1 MSNLSINE
9 SNDNSNVSIL
19 LNKSGAQSS
28 TNSSPNLIV
37 FKQPEDLSIQLQQ
50 QQQQGTQ
57 EDTPEE
63 EEEEEEMEQ
72 ITQLE
77 VQQENQP
84 DTLSSSPFIS
94 RPNSPLDDIIRPQ
107 GTSSPSLTIRDSYS
121 SQVDINISNLHK
133 SLNEMRLS
141 TDPVDNNNN
150 NNKVNK
156 NNPTNSD
163 ISNDDIITIDNLT
176 PSRIQPKNISPWRQ
190 FRPTLRG
197 SPESTPRLLFQN
209 KPNLKFNNGLSPTNG
224 SRDMVTN
231 NIATTTKSR
240 EEELNKRIVNY
251 KIQLK
256 LMKNFLQE
264 LIDRNNLDPH
274 EFHTLL
280 RRNNNNIMNNENNP
294 LSTSLSQTSTLEIQ
308 HQNLQIELD
317 EALELNKQLYNKIET
332 ANKEISDKDLQISNY
347 ESRINLINYSV
358 DELIYILINEYDKNN
373 YSHGGSNTTSPGKE
387 TLQQSISAQLEVKL
401 NVLKLELMTRL
412 DQLHQYNNKPHDLF
426 TPPYTSSEYGVSTN
440 NVANKNDLEGYIHI
454 IEDLIKTVD
463 ELELTCE
470 NYKANKNELQNQL
483 VEQINESIRIKNN
496 FQIMSNK
503 FNQLRQSLSEKEND
517 KNLDEFSKNNHQQQQ
532 QQQIQQL
539 EQKLIE
545 YEKCITILQD
555 ELDQYKQPSDT
566 TNTTNNNNNNNNNNN
581 RSSYSSYN
589 NHRNSSLNELN
600 LVNDYLQ
607 LQTSYSRINDELN
620 QVNND
625 YKLLNSSTLEKINN
639 LTSKLQEKSI
649 ELRNQ
654 MGLNNKLQTELNLSL
669 DKQRKYNTERIQMSY
684 TVDSLR
690 KDNEALQLKVNK
702 LTDLMTIDRTRAE
715 SNSQSTATSTST
727 PTPQT
732 APTPA
737 PSALATVARTAS
749 TTSSSTTTTVNTN
762 TNTTNE
768 NNNSSANIE
777 LGVKKISILEYQYK
791 DLLLYD
797 TNQFKRLIESYN
809 KIADDKS
816 LYDPKM
822 KYEKL
827 LNHITDINN
836 SNGMGKNI
844 DIIENITYIRDKH
857 KSIFEYFIR
866 ATDILINDHIKLLLK
881 ENDDSIKVK
890 YTKLNDKLNKL
901 IKENESLKSEL
912 EFMNQQQQQQQQNQ
926 NQNTNFDGDDYGNT
940 STNNDPLSKLRM
952 NDLRNK
958 WKAERERRILEDQEA
973 KKRFKE
979 LELEIQRLNEV
990 IGNNNNNNN
999 NNKQTTNDN
1008 N

>member
-28 TNSSPNLIV
+28 TNSSHNLIV

-50 QQQQGTQ
+50 QQQKEGPLEDNKPDTQ
-57 EDTPEE
+57 
-63 EEEEEEMEQ
+63 EEEMEQ
-72 ITQLE
+72 ITQQE

-94 RPNSPLDDIIRPQ
+94 RPHSPLDDVIRPQ

-141 TDPVDNNNN
+141 TDSVGNNNDNNNN
-150 NNKVNK
+150 NNNK
-156 NNPTNSD
+156 NNSD

-176 PSRIQPKNISPWRQ
+176 PSRIKPKNISPWRQ
-190 FRPTLRG
+190 FRPALRG
-197 SPESTPRLLFQN
+197 SPETTPRLLFQN
-209 KPNLKFNNGLSPTNG
+209 KPNLKFNNNNSPTNG
-224 SRDMVTN
+224 SRDMITNNTN

-280 RRNNNNIMNNENNP
+280 NRNNNNNSNNNNNNNNENNP

-317 EALELNKQLYNKIET
+317 EAVELNKQLYNNIEI
-332 ANKEISDKDLQISNY
+332 ANKEINDKDLQISNY

-358 DELIYILINEYDKNN
+358 DELIYILINEYDKNTFSGN
-373 YSHGGSNTTSPGKE
+373 GNTTSPGKE
-387 TLQQSISAQLEVKL
+387 TLQQSISAPLEVKL

-412 DQLHQYNNKPHDLF
+412 DQLRQYNKQPELF
-426 TPPYTSSEYGVSTN
+426 TPPYTSSEYGGINSN
-440 NVANKNDLEGYIHI
+440 NNAATNKNDLEGYIHI

-470 NYKANKNELQNQL
+470 SYKANKNELQNQL
-483 VEQINESIRIKNN
+483 VEQINESVRIKNN

-503 FNQLRQSLSEKEND
+503 FNQLRQSLNEKEND
-517 KNLDEFSKNNHQQQQ
+517 KNQDEFNKTN
-532 QQQIQQL
+532 QQL

-545 YEKCITILQD
+545 YEKCIAILQD
-555 ELDQYKQPSDT
+555 ELDQYKQPSDIT
-566 TNTTNNNNNNNNNNN
+566 TTTTTTNNNNNNN

-639 LTSKLQEKSI
+639 LTTKLQEKSI

-684 TVDSLR
+684 TVDSLK

-702 LTDLMTIDRTRAE
+702 LTDLMTIDRTRTE
-715 SNSQSTATSTST
+715 NNVQSSPIPPITQQ
-727 PTPQT
+727 QT
-732 APTPA
+732 VPPLASAPTH
-737 PSALATVARTAS
+737 ARVS
-749 TTSSSTTTTVNTN
+749 SISSSSATTTTVNTN
-762 TNTTNE
+762 TNTNTNTT
-768 NNNSSANIE
+768 NDNNSSNNIE

-827 LNHITDINN
+827 LNHINDINN
-836 SNGMGKNI
+836 NNGNINGKSI
-844 DIIENITYIRDKH
+844 DILENITYIRDKH

-890 YTKLNDKLNKL
+890 YNKLNDKLNKL

-912 EFMNQQQQQQQQNQ
+912 EQQQQQQQHQ
-926 NQNTNFDGDDYGNT
+926 QNTSVNTNDGDEYGNIN
-940 STNNDPLSKLRM
+940 NNDPLSKLRM

-990 IGNNNNNNN
+990 IGNNNNNNK
-999 NNKQTTNDN
+999 NKQTTNDN